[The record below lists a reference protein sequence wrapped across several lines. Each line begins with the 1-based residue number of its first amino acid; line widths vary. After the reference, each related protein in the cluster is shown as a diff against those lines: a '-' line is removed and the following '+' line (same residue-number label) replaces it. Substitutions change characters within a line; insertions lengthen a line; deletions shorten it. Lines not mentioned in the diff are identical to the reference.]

1 MEDSYPAN
9 YKRLQRLITEL
20 SGCLPGTMRAFT
32 SRHKQAT
39 ADGALDRKTK
49 ELIALGMALSINCGG
64 CVAYHVKQALLSG
77 ATREEI
83 LEAVGVAVMMGG
95 GPAVVYGCEALAALD
110 QFQAESNLDS
120 RSSAP

>member
-1 MEDSYPAN
+1 MDNNYPAN
-9 YKRLQRLITEL
+9 YKRLQGLIAEL
-20 SGCLPGTMRAFT
+20 SGSLPGTMRSFT
-32 SRHKQAT
+32 GLHKQTT

-64 CVAYHVKQALLSG
+64 CVAYHVKQALESG
-77 ATREEI
+77 ASREEI
-83 LEAVGVAVMMGG
+83 LEAIGVAVMMGG

-110 QFQAESNLDS
+110 QFQAESNLET

>member
-1 MEDSYPAN
+1 MGSDYPT
-9 YKRLQRLITEL
+9 YYRRLQSLISDL
-20 SGCLPGTMRAFT
+20 SGELPATMRAFT
-32 SRHKQAT
+32 GLHKRAI

-64 CVAYHVKQALLSG
+64 CVVYHVKQALESG
-77 ATREEI
+77 ASREEI

-110 QFQAESNLDS
+110 QFQEETIHGASA
-120 RSSAP
+120 SAP